1 MVSLPKGGSRQSIC
15 LLSPYLVLGKQKTF
29 LSYARHSQRTTAGF
43 WHGRK
48 VLIIFLTVC
57 KSELLG
63 IVYSSYRI
71 EETASAYAENGHNAA
86 ILGKKVQNS
95 LPATTKSKKDAGE
108 NGHNRASLCKK
119 TKNQSKNSYLYPK
132 LVQTRSNP
140 SKVVTC

>member
-1 MVSLPKGGSRQSIC
+1 MVE
-15 LLSPYLVLGKQKTF
+15 
-29 LSYARHSQRTTAGF
+29 
-43 WHGRK
+43 K
-48 VLIIFLTVC
+48 VLKIFFTVC

-63 IVYSSYRI
+63 IVYSSHRI
-71 EETASAYAENGHNAA
+71 EENASACA
-86 ILGKKVQNS
+86 
-95 LPATTKSKKDAGE
+95 E